1 MRECL
6 PVHCWCLT
14 GMLVRSKTS
23 LMTSP
28 TVLDPGMRSLSGFF
42 PELGTEDEGE
52 EEEEAAATE
61 EEEVELESGSTVM
74 CRVKVC

>member
-1 MRECL
+1 
-6 PVHCWCLT
+6 
-14 GMLVRSKTS
+14 
-23 LMTSP
+23 MTSP

-52 EEEEAAATE
+52 EEEEAAAAA
-61 EEEVELESGSTVM
+61 EVELESGSTVM

>member
-1 MRECL
+1 M
-6 PVHCWCLT
+6 
-14 GMLVRSKTS
+14 RSKTS

-52 EEEEAAATE
+52 EEEEAAAAA
-61 EEEVELESGSTVM
+61 EVELESGSTVM